1 MLTKLTHVLC
11 RSSVFLYSSQTLF
24 CAFPAL
30 YFVFFFACDWHAF
43 AHDLPSLW
51 PANGGEWCG
60 WWVRVNCNLRAT
72 WRPSNG
78 LICHL
83 PGNRWWAGTSW
94 IDCSVNLNFAS
105 ELCFPFAASYC
116 AVFTPPRIHLQA
128 AHTNWVNLPPPPLCA
143 LLLIYSICIIRVK
156 LANSTA
162 LSTHQPWDEL
172 SLCQLLVTSLSS
184 NESSYINARF
194 GCVCVCPYNMSY
206 AQHFQLKPQRLSTIS
221 SPS

>member
-30 YFVFFFACDWHAF
+30 FFVFFFACDWHAF

-83 PGNRWWAGTSW
+83 PGNRGWAGTSW

-105 ELCFPFAASYC
+105 ELCFSFAASYC

-128 AHTNWVNLPPPPLCA
+128 AHTNWVNLPPPSPLCSFAHLQHLHNQSQVGKLDRIKHAPA
-143 LLLIYSICIIRVK
+143 LRWTFSMPATRNQFVLQWKLIY
-156 LANSTA
+156 
-162 LSTHQPWDEL
+162 
-172 SLCQLLVTSLSS
+172 
-184 NESSYINARF
+184 
-194 GCVCVCPYNMSY
+194 
-206 AQHFQLKPQRLSTIS
+206 
-221 SPS
+221 